1 MKNIDL
7 FSDYT
12 LLKKERKKGQLLYRW
27 SRFELLNLE
36 NDLIKPSEHIF
47 NKNICCSCKSTH
59 AENGKKSSK
68 GSCLVPCSNC
78 TCGVRFIPPLK

>member
-59 AENGKKSSK
+59 AENGKKVQRVVVWFHVQTVLVEYDSSHH
-68 GSCLVPCSNC
+68 
-78 TCGVRFIPPLK
+78 